1 MTVSF
6 TSGGPPE
13 KEEAPDLAVEGT
25 PKAFGGA
32 DTNTTTGGRSTHSKP
47 ARPAPALAQHIVEKI
62 TTEYLA
68 DLDPDEPFDPKQIAG
83 ELVSLTNNEFRI
95 ENAGRA
101 AGLDK
106 SATANEKNAIALLQR
121 PTAYQVAM
129 VLIELHRVVRLITS
143 RTKDAKPAD
152 RDPLM
157 TWDAEAGIYRRS
169 EGEITALVVTY
180 AGGEDD
186 RFDKNVLR
194 VLMAKAP
201 CVRRETT
208 SSYAAVAN
216 GDYERATGELL
227 PFSPDRVFLTR
238 GPVDYVPG
246 AVNPVI
252 HNDDDGTD
260 WDVDSGLLAI
270 ANGDEG
276 TLDQLWQV
284 FASVVQPQVRTN
296 RAVAL
301 VNPTGNNG
309 KGTILELAR
318 NLAGQTNTLSAS
330 VASLGKDTTLPL
342 VSGKSLIV
350 SDENATNDFV
360 KNAETVKLLAT
371 RDPFLVNPKYQQP
384 YNDVFE
390 GTQIHCLNALPRFG
404 DNSRSMWRRWLFV
417 PLTAEF
423 EGVERTYI
431 KDDYAHRPEVLEYIL
446 SRALSMDFAGY
457 TQTTGSK
464 ALMDEAMLH
473 NDPVRRFWAEHQDE
487 FAWDLLP
494 FEFLYEL
501 YKGWFMRNQP
511 SGHCVGDGVFKTHLI
526 EVVRSVGGDWEFK
539 GEGSRTK
546 AATRMLVAE
555 PLATEYEAKGR
566 FEMPD
571 KWKSPIDRGKQ
582 FRDVLLRDPVK
593 AALSAAAATA
603 TAASPAEI
611 AEAQVD
617 VSSVEALAADDV
629 AEWERRAVEDDG
641 VTDADHV
648 AAHAAIRR
656 LGTACACGAG
666 SQRAYPDDVYKASQI
681 IDAAVF
687 AARDRVAELAAPPGV
702 G

>member
-32 DTNTTTGGRSTHSKP
+32 DSNTTSESRPAHPKSVRS
-47 ARPAPALAQHIVEKI
+47 APALAQHIVEQV
-62 TTEYLA
+62 TTSYLA
-68 DLDPDEPFDPKQIAG
+68 DLDPDEPFDPKLIAG
-83 ELVSLTNNEFRI
+83 ELVSLTNAEFRI
-95 ENAGRA
+95 ENVGRA
-101 AGLDK
+101 LGLAK
-106 SATANEKNAIALLQR
+106 SATANEKNAITLLQR

-129 VLIELHRVVRLITS
+129 VLIELHRVVRLIAS
-143 RTKDAKPAD
+143 RTKDAKPD
-152 RDPLM
+152 DLDPLM
-157 TWDAEAGIYRRS
+157 IWDAEAGIYHRS
-169 EGEITALVVTY
+169 EGEISALVVIY

-194 VLMAKAP
+194 VLKAKAP
-201 CVRRETT
+201 RVRRETT

-227 PFSPDRVFLTR
+227 PFSPGRVFLTR
-238 GPVDYVPG
+238 GPVNYVPD

-270 ANGDEG
+270 ADGDEG

-301 VNPTGNNG
+301 VNPKGNNG

-330 VASLGKDTTLPL
+330 VSSLGKDTTLPL

-404 DNSRSMWRRWLFV
+404 DNSASMWRRWLFV

-423 EGVERTYI
+423 EGIERKYV
-431 KDDYAHRPEVLEYIL
+431 KDDYIQRPEVLEYIL

-457 TQTTGSK
+457 TQTTGSQ

-473 NDPVRRFWAEHQDE
+473 NDPVRRFWVEHQDE

-501 YKGWFMRNQP
+501 YKGWFLRNQP
-511 SGHCVGDGVFKTHLI
+511 SGSCAGRSTFNTHLI
-526 EVVRSVGGDWEFK
+526 EVVRSVGGDWEFPGLREAK
-539 GEGSRTK
+539 K
-546 AATRMLVAE
+546 AASRMLVAE
-555 PLATEYEAKGR
+555 PLTTEYEVKGR

-571 KWKSPIDRGKQ
+571 KWKGPIDRLKQ

-593 AALSAAAATA
+593 AALTAAAAAA

-617 VSSVEALAADDV
+617 VASVEALAADDL

-656 LGTACACGAG
+656 MGTACACGAG
-666 SQRAYPDDVYKASQI
+666 SQRPYPDDVHKASKI
-681 IDAAVF
+681 IDSAVF
-687 AARDRVAELAAPPGV
+687 AARDRVAELAALPGV